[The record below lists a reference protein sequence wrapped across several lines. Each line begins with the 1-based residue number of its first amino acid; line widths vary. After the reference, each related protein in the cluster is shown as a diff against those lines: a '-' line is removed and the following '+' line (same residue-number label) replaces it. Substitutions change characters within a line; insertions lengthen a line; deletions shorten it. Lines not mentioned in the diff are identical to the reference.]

1 MKLSL
6 NTDFTKMPRAGSII
20 RAADLGP
27 DRPLPFDLAVL
38 AHDER
43 HLRRR
48 VLELVHGDKILVDL
62 PEPTHLDN
70 GDVLVLDDGRHA
82 EIIAAEED
90 IYEVRPRDALHLA
103 ELAWH
108 IGNRH
113 LAADIQPDRILIL
126 RDHVIKAMLEGL
138 GATVTE
144 ISEPFHPV
152 RGAYSGGHSHGH
164 DHGERDAYGRTPGDP
179 HYGHNHGPNEPHHDH
194 HKHDHN
200 AHDHGHHHDH
210 GHGHGDGKPDKFGR
224 LPGDPHYGHNH
235 A

>member
-1 MKLSL
+1 MKLSM
-6 NTDFTKMPRAGSII
+6 NTDFTKMPRAGSVV

-27 DRPLPFDLAVL
+27 DRVIPFDLAVL
-38 AHDER
+38 DHEER

-48 VLELVHGDKILVDL
+48 VVELVHGDKILVDL
-62 PEPTHLDN
+62 AEPVHLDN
-70 GDVLVLDDGRHA
+70 HDVLVLDDGRHA

-90 IYEVRPRDALHLA
+90 VYDIRATSPVHLA

-113 LAADIQPDRILIL
+113 LAAQIEEDRILIL

-144 ISEPFHPV
+144 VSEPFHPV
-152 RGAYSGGHSHGH
+152 RGAYAGHSHGH
-164 DHGERDAYGRTPGDP
+164 GPQPDAYGRMPGDS
-179 HYGHNHGPNEPHHDH
+179 HYGHSHGPGEHHH
-194 HKHDHN
+194 
-200 AHDHGHHHDH
+200 HGHEHHDH
-210 GHGHGDGKPDKFGR
+210 GHGHGHHDGKPDKFGR
-224 LPGDPHYGHNH
+224 MPGDPHYGHNH

>member
-6 NTDFTKMPRAGSII
+6 NTDFTQLPRAEKFL
-20 RAADLGP
+20 RAAEISANLPVPYDLV
-27 DRPLPFDLAVL
+27 VL
-38 AHDER
+38 DHGER

-48 VLELVHGDKILVDL
+48 VLTLAHGDKILVDFV
-62 PEPTHLDN
+62 EPTVLESR
-70 GDVLVLDDGRHA
+70 DVLVLADGRLA
-82 EIIAAEED
+82 EIIAAEE
-90 IYEVRPRDALHLA
+90 EVYDVRARDAAHLA

-113 LAADIQPDRILIL
+113 LTAAIEPDRILIL

-144 ISEPFHPV
+144 MVRPFQPV
-152 RGAYSGGHSHGH
+152 RGAYSGHAAGS
-164 DHGERDAYGRTPGDP
+164 DR
-179 HYGHNHGPNEPHHDH
+179 
-194 HKHDHN
+194 
-200 AHDHGHHHDH
+200 HHHDH
-210 GHGHGDGKPDKFGR
+210 DLHGHGRGEPDAFGR